1 MPSYISSH
9 IIDAID
15 VMGNGHCGYR
25 VISAAVY
32 KNDDWSQVRHDLSQ
46 ELHQNEMLYNQVFG
60 LARKDELLKSLDC
73 EMVPAP
79 VEKWM
84 TMPDMGLVVASCY
97 NVQLVNFSLEQLFT
111 FLPLHSAPQD
121 TRKLICIGF
130 INGNHYIH
138 LKVGEECPM
147 PRVFPVWLTYRTEV
161 AEQWDIPFIT
171 RLQD

>member
-9 IIDAID
+9 IIDAIN
-15 VMGNGHCGYR
+15 VMGDGHCGYR

-97 NVQLVNFSLEQLFT
+97 NVQLVNFSLEQSFT

-121 TRKLICIGF
+121 T
-130 INGNHYIH
+130 
-138 LKVGEECPM
+138 
-147 PRVFPVWLTYRTEV
+147 
-161 AEQWDIPFIT
+161 
-171 RLQD
+171 